1 MIRVRSL
8 SKDSWGI
15 LVNKEFERPRC
26 PETVVEDKI
35 YLLGAS
41 MTAKKS
47 AAAEAAF
54 VAAMIGPAV
63 WLIEK
68 ASIITDMRTMTMVDM
83 LEIWC

>member
-1 MIRVRSL
+1 MI
-8 SKDSWGI
+8 
-15 LVNKEFERPRC
+15 
-26 PETVVEDKI
+26 
-35 YLLGAS
+35 
-41 MTAKKS
+41 AKKS

>member
-1 MIRVRSL
+1 MIRAAS
-8 SKDSWGI
+8 SPKDSWNI
-15 LVNKEFERPRC
+15 LVNKESECPRC
-26 PETVVEDKI
+26 PETVVGDKI
-35 YLLGAS
+35 YVLGAS
-41 MTAKKS
+41 MIAKKS